1 MRTVTLLALAAA
13 LGVAGAPEARAATLT
28 VDHACVRPA
37 QPIGFAATGFAP
49 DEGVRLLLGP
59 EFVDAFA
66 VGADGAFAGRFQAPG
81 LGDAGR
87 LSRVLTLTNDYGTSA
102 TATVVVTE
110 IGVAMKPAAAR
121 PSSSVTFRPSGF
133 VEGGTIYAH
142 YALTVSDTVHRLVKT
157 VRLGALKGPCGDGAF
172 KVRQLPLRAPRPGVY
187 EIQFDT
193 SRAYRRQQG
202 VYVERTVFVAKRR

>member
-1 MRTVTLLALAAA
+1 MRIVFMLGLAAA
-13 LGVAGAPEARAATLT
+13 IVGARAPSAQAATLT

-49 DEGVRLLLGP
+49 DESVRLLLGP

-87 LSRVLTLTNDYGTSA
+87 LSRVLTLTNDYGTSV